1 MLFGYVIQFS
11 VSYNLLFLCETKMY
25 IMKTKKLHSA
35 FLLVAIIF
43 GFNTACLAQPNAT
56 IAVANPNVNT
66 LTIKPEAAAKMM
78 RLELIKIN
86 KYKVYDEFDMNEVIK
101 AKEEYKTG
109 CYGQTCLTRLGEEL
123 KVDYV
128 MSGSIDGLGNK
139 IVITIKII
147 DVKNQTLYKSSV
159 REFDNQ
165 EAEIQRMIE
174 IVLADIH
181 GLTVDKVIIDRLSF
195 KNEIITSNNVG
206 KVNNSGPRIGFAYL
220 TGDLN
225 EFATRDEQ
233 FGGLGIL
240 PFASMIG
247 YQIEGQYVGTENFSA
262 LVEGIINVSGLE
274 QGQFVPSISLLNGF
288 RFGKG
293 NWEFAFGPRFGIKSV
308 SEGFFDSKKIY
319 NPDYSGSEGQY
330 FSQYDWYNYATENG
344 LVNGN
349 GAVLAPDDKYSF
361 SECFDKRGSKELST
375 SFLIAFG
382 RTFQAGALNIPVN
395 LFYSSQKG
403 GGYVGVNMGFN
414 VQKSKQPINKTT
426 SPGRYY

>member
-1 MLFGYVIQFS
+1 
-11 VSYNLLFLCETKMY
+11 MY
-25 IMKTKKLHSA
+25 IMKTEKLHSV
-35 FLLVAIIF
+35 LLVVAILF
-43 GFNTACLAQPNAT
+43 GLNTTYWAQANPT
-56 IAVANPNVNT
+56 LAVANPNVNS

-78 RLELIKIN
+78 RLELIKMN
-86 KYKVYDEFDMNEVIK
+86 KYKVYDEFDMNEIIQT
-101 AKEEYKTG
+101 KEEYKSG
-109 CYGQTCLTRLGEEL
+109 CYGQNCLTRLGEEL

-139 IVITIKII
+139 IVVTVKII
-147 DVKNQTLYKSSV
+147 DVKNQALYKSAV

-165 EAEIQRMIE
+165 ETEIQRMIE
-174 IVLADIH
+174 IVLSEMH
-181 GLTVDKVIIDRLSF
+181 GITIDKVTLDRLAF

-206 KVNNSGPRIGFAYL
+206 KVNNSGPRIGVAYL
-220 TGDLN
+220 TGTLN

-233 FGGLGIL
+233 YGGLGIQ

-293 NWEFAFGPRFGIKSV
+293 NWEFAFGPRFGITTTSQ
-308 SEGFFDSKKIY
+308 GFFDYDKK
-319 NPDYSGSEGQY
+319 YSTDGRY
-330 FSQYDWYNYATENG
+330 FSESDWYSYVNTYNNNNPGVTPLDPNIPGDNYAFERN
-344 LVNGN
+344 
-349 GAVLAPDDKYSF
+349 
-361 SECFDKRGSKELST
+361 FDKRGSKTLST
-375 SFLIAFG
+375 SFLMAFG
-382 RTFQAGALNIPVN
+382 KTFQAGALNIPVN
-395 LFYSSQKG
+395 IFYSSQKG
-403 GGYVGVNMGFN
+403 GGYVGINMGFN

>member
-1 MLFGYVIQFS
+1 
-11 VSYNLLFLCETKMY
+11 MY

-35 FLLVAIIF
+35 LLLVAIMF

-139 IVITIKII
+139 IVVTIKII
-147 DVKNQTLYKSSV
+147 DVKNQALYKSSV

-174 IVLADIH
+174 IVLADMH
-181 GLTVDKVIIDRLSF
+181 GLTVDKVITDRLAF
-195 KNEIITSNNVG
+195 KNEIITSNNIG

-220 TGDLN
+220 TGTVN
-225 EFATRDEQ
+225 EFAMRPSKY
-233 FGGLGIL
+233 GGLGIQ
-240 PFASMIG
+240 PFTSMIG

-288 RFGKG
+288 RFGKA
-293 NWEFAFGPRFGIKSV
+293 NWEFAFGPRFGIS
-308 SEGFFDSKKIY
+308 STSLGFFDDQ
-319 NPDYSGSEGQY
+319 NLYSNDGRY
-330 FSQYDWYNYATENG
+330 FSESDWASYAYSYNQANPGATPLN
-344 LVNGN
+344 LTQPGN
-349 GAVLAPDDKYSF
+349 GYTFEKN
-361 SECFDKRGSKELST
+361 FDKRGSKALAT
-375 SFLIAFG
+375 TFLIAFG

-403 GGYVGVNMGFN
+403 GGYIGVNMGFN